1 MSDQMVNGDGLERL
15 KRFDQE
21 SDMSEAS
28 YKYNIGFQEM
38 VEFYKKADP
47 IEIKR
52 MEKLIKTDNWN
63 GFKKLIKK
71 VLGVDLKG

>member
-1 MSDQMVNGDGLERL
+1 MSGIERIN
-15 KRFDQE
+15 QE

-38 VEFYKKADP
+38 VDFYQKASP
-47 IEIKR
+47 KVVQQ
-52 MEKLIKTDNWN
+52 MENLIKKDSWH
-63 GFKKLIKK
+63 GFKRLIKK

>member
-1 MSDQMVNGDGLERL
+1 MSGIERIN
-15 KRFDQE
+15 QE

-38 VEFYKKADP
+38 VDFYQKASP
-47 IEIKR
+47 KEVQQ
-52 MEKLIKTDNWN
+52 MENLIKKDSWH
-63 GFKKLIKK
+63 GFKRLIKK